1 MDITVIIL
9 IAMKNNNIADRLSR
23 IQALISQVS
32 GK

>member
-1 MDITVIIL
+1 MIKKNIL
-9 IAMKNNNIADRLSR
+9 NEESNDIADRLSR